1 MSQNQTERAHRLQR
15 DWERLSKRY
24 LPVSFEDSK
33 WRYSRPL
40 TNDDPEQGWKLH
52 ITATVLSANRILTR
66 VAPLLRRRGV
76 LFKAPVSLQELSNL
90 NSGLYYG
97 FSQVGKFITVYPR
110 DPEEAVFLAGKLDR
124 LAFRL
129 PGPAVPY
136 DRQLRRNS
144 SVYYRYGGFNPL
156 NIKHRDGTHSLAIRD
171 PKGRLIP
178 DLRAPGTAIPKW
190 LEDPFADPRL
200 GKRAQVGTPNPL
212 KRTILAYEAI
222 SQRGKGGVYRALD
235 ISVSPMRL
243 CILKEGRRDGETD
256 WDGRDGYWRVK
267 HEEHV
272 LSSLLARS
280 VPVPKIYSGF
290 EVEKHYYLV
299 MEYVEGQSL
308 QSLLSSRRKK
318 LGISEAI
325 QYGLQLANLL
335 DGIHT
340 AGWVWR
346 DCKPTN
352 IMISESGTLVP
363 VDFEGACPVDR
374 PDPMPWGT
382 PGYAPYDSFQK
393 AVPAKR
399 LPDDLYALG
408 AVLYQLLS
416 GRIPSVTPPQIPTR
430 KLGRRVPLAVTD
442 IVTALLSP
450 DPHLRP
456 AAFIVSQLLESRAIH

>member
-1 MSQNQTERAHRLQR
+1 MSQKGNQLERAHRLEQ
-15 DWERLSKRY
+15 DWERSSKRY
-24 LPVSFEDSK
+24 LPVTFEDSK

-40 TNDDPEQGWKLH
+40 TKDDPEQGWKLH
-52 ITATVLSANRILTR
+52 ITATILSANRILKR
-66 VAPLLRRRGV
+66 VAPLLSRRGV
-76 LFKAPVSLQELSNL
+76 LFKAPASLQELSNI

-110 DPEEAVFLAGKLDR
+110 DSDEAVFLAARLDR
-124 LAFRL
+124 LASRL

-144 SVYYRYGGFNPL
+144 SVYYRYGGFNSL
-156 NIKHRDGTHSLAIRD
+156 NIKHRDGTQSLAIRD

-190 LEDPFADPRL
+190 LEDPFADPKL
-200 GKRAQVGTPNPL
+200 GKKAQVVVSNPL
-212 KRTILAYEAI
+212 KTTILAYEAI

-235 ISVSPMRL
+235 ISVSPIRL
-243 CILKEGRRDGETD
+243 CVLKEGRKDGETD

-267 HEEHV
+267 HEDQV

-280 VPVPKIYSGF
+280 VPVPRIYSRF
-290 EVEKHYYLV
+290 EVEQHYYLV
-299 MEYVEGQSL
+299 MEYVKGQSL
-308 QSLLSSRRKK
+308 QSLLSSTRKK

-325 QYGLQLANLL
+325 QYGLQLAKLL

-346 DCKPTN
+346 DCKPIN
-352 IMISESGTLVP
+352 IIVSESGTLVP
-363 VDFEGACPVDR
+363 VDFEGACPVNK

-382 PGYAPYDSFQK
+382 PGYAPYDSLQK
-393 AVPAKR
+393 ALPAKR
-399 LPDDLYALG
+399 VPEDLYALG
-408 AVLYQLLS
+408 AVLHQLLS
-416 GRIPSVTPPQIPTR
+416 GRIPSVTPHQVPIQ

-442 IVTALLSP
+442 IISALLNP

-456 AAFIVSQLLESRAIH
+456 SAFTASQLLESI